1 MKNKAKLIN
10 IGEVLVSLGLIPMW
24 FVKFFHGV
32 GLLPSKDN
40 PDVIVQVDFY
50 L

>member
-24 FVKFFHGV
+24 FVKFFTGW
-32 GLLPSKDN
+32 
-40 PDVIVQVDFY
+40 VIFPAKTT
-50 L
+50 LM

>member
-32 GLLPSKDN
+32 GPSSQQRQ
-40 PDVIVQVDFY
+40 P
-50 L
+50 

>member
-24 FVKFFHGV
+24 FVKIFQGGGH
-32 GLLPSKDN
+32 LPSKDN